1 MRRRELAI
9 VTLAVLLFFWFLGGH
24 DLWAPD
30 EPYFAEG
37 AREML
42 ADGEWVVPHV
52 NGRVTTDKPPLFF
65 WSIALASMPGGRV
78 TPWTARAPSA
88 LAAIVTLLLIL
99 RLARRAGEPRIAWLA
114 GGVLATTL
122 MFWEKARWAQTDS
135 LLCALVWVALSAFLA
150 YRTGEADGRRAGLV
164 FWAALALAV
173 LDKGPVGLLLPL
185 GIALVTLAVDRDLG
199 AWRRFAPLSGP
210 LLFLLVAGLWP
221 LAIHLWGAGDYSLWG
236 ALKEHFIERGL
247 HGMHHKRPF
256 WYYLRVL
263 PVHLLPWSG
272 LVPGAVVLAWR
283 RRDPWDR
290 FLLVVCGFVV
300 LFFSISTEKR
310 DLYVLPAVP
319 AFALLVARFIA
330 TLAEEGPTGTR
341 PVRRRWLF
349 AGQTVVAGLLLLA
362 GLAVP
367 FAARGRT
374 EVPYWMPLALA
385 ALLVICSAS
394 ALVACR
400 RRRVLPAALGPAV
413 AFVAA
418 YLFVTAVAF
427 PAMESSKSA
436 RSFSSVLRDATAAS
450 REAGHEVLAYDLSNL
465 PEAFAFYSD
474 GVYTRET
481 EDPQVLVEHLEQEAT
496 VWAAMDAGGLETLP
510 EQVRASLV
518 VVERTELSRKDVLLV
533 RNR

>member
-1 MRRRELAI
+1 MRSREIAVVALAG
-9 VTLAVLLFFWFLGGH
+9 LLLLWFLGGH

-42 ADGEWVVPHV
+42 VDGEWVVPHV
-52 NGRVTTDKPPLFF
+52 NGEVTTDKPPLFF
-65 WSIALASMPGGRV
+65 WSIAVASMPGGRV
-78 TPWTARAPSA
+78 TPWTARLPSA
-88 LAAIVTLLLIL
+88 LAAIVTLLLVL
-99 RLARRAGEPRIAWLA
+99 RLARRARDPSSSWLA
-114 GGVLATTL
+114 AGVLATTL

-135 LLCALVWVALSAFLA
+135 LLCALIWVALSAFLA
-150 YRTGEADGRRAGLV
+150 FRAGEADGRRAGLV

-185 GIALVTLAVDRDLG
+185 GIALVTLAFDRRMG
-199 AWRRFAPLSGP
+199 AWRRFAPFSGP
-210 LLFLLVAGLWP
+210 LLFVAIAGLWP
-221 LAIHLWGAGDYSLWG
+221 LAIHFWGAGDYSLWG
-236 ALKEHFIERGL
+236 ALEEHFIERGL
-247 HGMHHKRPF
+247 HGMHHRRPF

-319 AFALLVARFIA
+319 AFALLVAQFIDA
-330 TLAEEGPTGTR
+330 LAERGEEAP
-341 PVRRRWLF
+341 PVPRRWLF
-349 AGQTVVAGLLLLA
+349 IGQSIVASLLLLA

-374 EVPYWMPLALA
+374 EVPYWMPLGLA
-385 ALLVICSAS
+385 VLLVLCSVAV
-394 ALVACR
+394 LVACR

-413 AFVAA
+413 VFAAA

-427 PAMESSKSA
+427 PAMEGSKSA
-436 RSFSSVLRDATAAS
+436 RAFAVSLRDATAAS
-450 REAGHEVLAYDLSNL
+450 RQAGHEVLAYDLSNL

-474 GVYTRET
+474 GVYTRVT
-481 EDPQVLVEHLEQEAT
+481 EDPEILAEHLAQDAP

-510 EQVRASLV
+510 AELRDSLV